1 MWRQFIKQK
10 KSSKKNFD
18 NPPTLSDL
26 AQQVRLSNRKLE
38 QGFHQVFNTT
48 VFGYLRQYR
57 LKIAGELLREK
68 KDEYFSNFFSCG
80 L

>member
-10 KSSKKNFD
+10 KSSKNFD

-68 KDEYFSNFFSCG
+68 KRRIF